1 MVLALLLSLAAHA
14 GPTDLRWRTLLHFA
28 GSEGGHSS
36 ILKTS
41 PFFLSPVG
49 YKDPAAE
56 FAATEALFREHPE
69 AAACR
74 YPARAI
80 FLGAPESHCPRW
92 QKWRDALRAKG
103 VELVFA
109 AAFLSNPS
117 SMYGH
122 TLLKFPRS
130 GETEGQDLL
139 DYTLSYG
146 ADTGRV
152 VGLPY
157 IWMGLSGGFNGNY
170 ITAPFYLK
178 VKEYNFVENRDFW
191 IYPLKLTEAELRL
204 MAAHAW
210 EVREVA
216 FPYYFL
222 HRNCSFYLLEMLEVI
237 RPGSNFTAHFP
248 FWTIPIDTIRLLE
261 KSDLLAAPHFRASR
275 YRRLHALRD
284 LLAADEFAIVEQLVA
299 TGEATLRPGRETLE
313 LDTAY
318 ELWRYRKDEN
328 TDVNPA
334 AEIKLLAARN
344 HFQAPP
350 TPVDISALRPPEE
363 GHPSAR
369 AYAGLGANRADKFIE
384 VGYRGSL
391 QDILADPQGYEDYS
405 ELSMGDIRARV
416 EDGKVF
422 LERFDVIRL
431 RSVAPREK
439 WIPRWAWAFRT
450 GFDRA
455 KDFACSAWGCSVGQI
470 EGGFGSSARIGPLVA
485 FALLQGGFE
494 GGKPLDRNYR
504 LGAGPQGGV
513 FTPLWKGARA
523 ILEGEYRFRLM
534 GSQFSKHSAN
544 AGIAQTFSPAWEA
557 RVTAEVDRGY
567 REGLARL
574 SFYF

>member
-1 MVLALLLSLAAHA
+1 MLLAILLTLAAHA
-14 GPTDLRWRTLLHFA
+14 GPEDLRWRALLHFA
-28 GSEGGHSS
+28 GSSGGHSS

-41 PFFLSPVG
+41 PFFLSPTG

-56 FAATEALFREHPE
+56 FAATEKFFHDKPE
-69 AAACR
+69 EAACR

-80 FLGAPESHCPRW
+80 FLGQPESHCPRW
-92 QKWRDALRAKG
+92 QKWQDALRAKG

-122 TLLKFPRS
+122 TLLKFPRF

-146 ADTGRV
+146 ADTGKV

-157 IWMGLSGGFNGNY
+157 IYMGLTGGFNGNY

-204 MAAHAW
+204 LAAHAW

-222 HRNCSFYLLEMLEVI
+222 HRNCSFYLLEMMEVI

-261 KSDLLAAPHFRASR
+261 NANLLAAPHFRASR
-275 YRRLHALRD
+275 YRRLHGLRD
-284 LLAADEFAIVEQLVA
+284 QLAFDEFGIVEQLAA
-299 TGEATLRPGRETLE
+299 TGEAALKPGRETLE

-328 TDVNPA
+328 ASVNPA

-344 HFQAPP
+344 QFQAPP
-350 TPVDISALRPPEE
+350 TPVDLSPLRPPEE
-363 GHPSAR
+363 GHPSSR
-369 AYAGLGANRADKFIE
+369 AYAALGTDRTKTFAE

-416 EDGKVF
+416 QEGKIF
-422 LERFDVIRL
+422 LERIDVMRL
-431 RSVAPREK
+431 RSVAPRER
-439 WIPRWAWAFRT
+439 WIPRFAWSFRT
-450 GFDRA
+450 GFERA
-455 KDFACSAWGCSVGQI
+455 KEFNCTAWGCSAGEI
-470 EGGFGSSARIGPLVA
+470 EGGFGSSARLGPLVV

-494 GGKPLDRNYR
+494 AGKPFDRNYR
-504 LGAGPQGGV
+504 FGAGPQGGV

-523 ILEGEYRFRLM
+523 IVEGEYRLRLM
-534 GSQFSKHSAN
+534 GSQLSKHSAN
-544 AGIAQTFSPAWEA
+544 AGIAQTFSPNWEA

-567 REGLARL
+567 REGLAQL